1 MTIEIQDYAG
11 RKKCVEVD
19 IDKLDVAIMETIS
32 GDETLVLINRDGSVR
47 FVDSSNCRLQ
57 DYCDGWD
64 LLFHRSSGINKF
76 KPKEVRDGE

>member
-11 RKKCVEVD
+11 RKKSVEVD
-19 IDKLDVAIMETIS
+19 IDKLDVAIKETIS

-57 DYCDGWD
+57 DYHDGWD

-76 KPKEVRDGE
+76 KPKEAAND